1 MDNKQDV
8 LLIRCIVLGDLMT
21 NCYVLTCPGRDET
34 ICWIVDVGM
43 HPEPLIE
50 YLEQSNLSPGRILL
64 THGHADHI
72 AGVGVL
78 KQQYL
83 RAILTVPHAE
93 AAMLSDPA
101 SNMSLAFGLHI
112 TAPPP
117 DETVRPHDVIK
128 MGDMTWRVLDV
139 SGHTPGAVAYYCPA
153 TEIDNP
159 SKNKSTNS
167 TGVVFTGDALFAG
180 SIGRTDIP
188 GGDHRRLVKNIHENL
203 LSLPDST
210 RVLPGH
216 GPETTIGA
224 ERRLNPF
231 LTR

>member
-1 MDNKQDV
+1 MDNKHDV

-72 AGVGVL
+72 AGVGDL
-78 KQQYL
+78 KQRYP

-93 AAMLSDPA
+93 AAMLSDPLM
-101 SNMSLAFGLHI
+101 NMSLPFGLHI

-117 DETVRPHDVIK
+117 DETIQP
-128 MGDMTWRVLDV
+128 GDELNLAGLIWKVLDV
-139 SGHTPGAVAYYCPA
+139 SGHTPGAVAYYCSS

-159 SKNKSTNS
+159 NKNNS

-188 GGDHRRLVKNIHENL
+188 GGDHQRLVKNIHENL

>member
-1 MDNKQDV
+1 MKN
-8 LLIRCIVLGDLMT
+8 LSIRCIVVGDLMT
-21 NCYVLTCPGRDET
+21 NCYVLTVGSKEGQNH
-34 ICWIVDVGM
+34 CWVVDAGM
-43 HPEPLIE
+43 QPEPLLE
-50 YLEQSNLSPGRILL
+50 YLDKSTLTPERILL

-72 AGVGVL
+72 AGVGDL
-78 KQQYL
+78 KQRYPQ
-83 RAILTVPHAE
+83 AILTVPHAE
-93 AAMLSDPA
+93 AAMLSDPMM
-101 SNMSLAFGLHI
+101 NMSLPFGLHI

-117 DETVRPHDVIK
+117 DETIQP
-128 MGDMTWRVLDV
+128 GDELNLAGLIWKVLDV

-159 SKNKSTNS
+159 DKNNSTNS

-188 GGDHRRLVKNIHENL
+188 GGDYQRLVKNIHENL

-224 ERRLNPF
+224 ERKLNPF
-231 LTR
+231 LKT